1 MTTTPPKNMLPM
13 VVSFVVVGLGL
24 ATAVVVEPTVFE
36 CKSADS
42 FGLCL
47 REGLAER
54 GILPP
59 VEAGVVTEVA
69 TAAPEMASTD
79 VSDVEA
85 GSAAADN
92 PAATDEPTDVA
103 SAPAQAIS
111 AAPEM
116 SVVPEDA
123 ETAAAAPEAVAPSG
137 AAETVAKLDIVRA
150 EPDGSTVIAGSGTP
164 GETVAVYASGEL
176 IGETKVEPSGD
187 WVLVP
192 EEQLPTG
199 GVEISIAGAEDEK
212 SVVVVIQED
221 RSSAP
226 LVVATAPGAASKIL
240 QSAKAE
246 QAAATPVAPAKQA
259 VEPEQVASAP
269 AAEDATEQVQKQI
282 APNDTTQAALVP
294 VVPPTIDAIE
304 IDGARNFF
312 AGSGKEGANV
322 RLYVDDQYVADGQVK
337 DGRWLIET
345 QKNVLANAEQRVR
358 LDMLQTGSSAVAAR
372 AEVNFQISLPASE
385 AADTAVAE
393 TEVTE
398 TEVAKP
404 DVGEPETARVEPEQS
419 AAATATP
426 VEAAKPVEQEP
437 MQADK
442 QMAMATETKAADA
455 QQAAKEPIAQINAT
469 ASDNANAQLANP
481 PAVAVEAPEAPTAM
495 ADDKETM
502 EVAAADSELPAP
514 VMEKPADPVG
524 DEAPMSAEMAKSDA
538 PKSDAP
544 KSDKPMMTE
553 TAKPQTTEPA
563 AAKEPSMAPAA
574 PAKPET
580 EKQARAPAIKAP
592 KPNAPAAQPPAAKVV
607 AAPSAPP
614 ANAPAAPEAA
624 TKAADQ
630 SIPTLTARPVGDPR
644 DNRFASGNAIIRRGD
659 NLWTIARRVYGSGLR
674 YTAIYDA
681 NQSQIRDPAL
691 IYPGQ
696 VFDLPE
702 AE

>member
-69 TAAPEMASTD
+69 TAAPEMTSTD
-79 VSDVEA
+79 SDVEA

-92 PAATDEPTDVA
+92 PSATDEPTEVA

-123 ETAAAAPEAVAPSG
+123 ETAVAAPEAVAPSG

-246 QAAATPVAPAKQA
+246 QAAATPVAPVEQA

-345 QKNVLANAEQRVR
+345 QNNVLANAEQRVR

-385 AADTAVAE
+385 DADTAVA
-393 TEVTE
+393 E

-404 DVGEPETARVEPEQS
+404 DVGEAETARVEP
-419 AAATATP
+419 
-426 VEAAKPVEQEP
+426 VEAATPVEQEP

-442 QMAMATETKAADA
+442 QVAMATETKAAET

-481 PAVAVEAPEAPTAM
+481 PVVAVEAPEAPTAM

-502 EVAAADSELPAP
+502 EVAAADSKQPAP

-524 DEAPMSAEMAKSDA
+524 DEAAISAEMAKSDT
-538 PKSDAP
+538 P
-544 KSDKPMMTE
+544 KSDKQMMAD

-563 AAKEPSMAPAA
+563 AAKEKSMAPKVAKATPAA
-574 PAKPET
+574 PAKPAAEQ
-580 EKQARAPAIKAP
+580 QANVPTINAP
-592 KPNAPAAQPPAAKVV
+592 KPNAPAAQPPAAKVAV
-607 AAPSAPP
+607 APTAPP
-614 ANAPAAPEAA
+614 ANAPAAPVAA